1 MSSISSIAL
10 SGINVAQQRLQAA
23 ANNIANAATPG
34 YQRQRVES
42 VAGPG
47 GVSAVIT
54 READSRPGL
63 YVEDAVEVLA
73 ATRAFEANL
82 LVLRAEDRMLG
93 SLFDAFA

>member
-54 READSRPGL
+54 REAESRPGL

-73 ATRAFEANL
+73 ATQAFEANL
-82 LVLRAEDRMLG
+82 LVIRAEDRMLG

>member
-10 SGINVAQQRLQAA
+10 SGLNVAQQRLQAA
-23 ANNIANAATPG
+23 AHNIANAATPG

-42 VAGPG
+42 LAGPG
-47 GVSAVIT
+47 GVSAVVT
-54 READSRPGL
+54 RAEESAPGL

-73 ATRAFEANL
+73 ATQAFKANL

>member
-1 MSSISSIAL
+1 MSAISSIAL
-10 SGINVAQQRLQAA
+10 SGLNVAQQRLQAA

-34 YQRQRVES
+34 YQRQRVEA

-47 GVSAVIT
+47 GVSAVLT
-54 READSRPGL
+54 RESTPAPGL

-73 ATRAFEANL
+73 ASQAFKANL